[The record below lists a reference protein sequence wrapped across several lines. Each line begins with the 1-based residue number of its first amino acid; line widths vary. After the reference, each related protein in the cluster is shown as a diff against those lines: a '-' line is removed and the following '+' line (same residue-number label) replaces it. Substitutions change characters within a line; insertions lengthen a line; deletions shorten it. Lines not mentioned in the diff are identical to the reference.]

1 MGAYLKKFLY
11 KYINNRFSRFLFK
24 MIGLMWTEYSIYIWI
39 AFVTCGAIILLF
51 IGILLPFLLS
61 TKNMSFFYVENPS
74 ISDMIRIILEDRNNF
89 ENIFSPAAALFSGM
103 SSLAA
108 VILLFWQINIVNL
121 QRKDANRATLD
132 RWVYQMSLTKTEI
145 IKEIL
150 VKSGQVSGRKAFHH
164 FCYIIDNA
172 FTIFKNKDSYNNITS
187 ESNLLYDFYEYVHDI
202 SNNTAYLDDL
212 IEETDN
218 VISELSSYTL
228 NTYFHNVYTTLKMIF
243 DDKNITTDEKKYY
256 MRIYRSQFTQQEL
269 KVIYIH
275 ALTTKDDGE
284 LKFKNLI
291 EETGFFHS
299 LNKKF
304 MPLEITESKFPDIGY
319 QDSAFKS

>member
-1 MGAYLKKFLY
+1 MAYFKKKAY
-11 KYINNRFSRFLFK
+11 KYINNRFSRFIFK
-24 MIGLMWTEYSIYIWI
+24 MISFMWAQYSIYIWI
-39 AFVTCGAIILLF
+39 AFVVGGAIILLF
-51 IGILLPFLLS
+51 FGILFPFLFS
-61 TKNMSFFYVENPS
+61 DKNMSFFCIENQNA
-74 ISDMIRIILEDRNNF
+74 SDMIKIILEDRDNF
-89 ENIFSPAAALFSGM
+89 ENIFSPAVALFSGM

-108 VILLFWQINIVNL
+108 IILLFWQINIVNL

-132 RWVYQMSLTKTEI
+132 RWIYQMSLTKTEI

-150 VKSGQVSGRKAFHH
+150 AKSGKISGRKAFHH

-172 FTIFKNKDSYNNITS
+172 LSIFKNKDSYDIIVS
-187 ESNLLYDFYEYVHDI
+187 ESTPLYNFYEYVHAI
-202 SNNTAYLDDL
+202 SNNNNYFGDL
-212 IEETDN
+212 IKEIDN
-218 VISELSSYTL
+218 VISESSSHTL
-228 NTYFHNVYTTLKMIF
+228 NPYFHNVYTTLKMIF
-243 DDKNITTDEKKYY
+243 EDKNITIDEKKYY

-284 LKFKNLI
+284 LKFKKLI
-291 EETGFFHS
+291 EETGFLHS

-304 MPLEITESKFPDIGY
+304 MPLEITESKFPDLGY